1 MFGFAKKK
9 VVVIP
14 PIDAPLLPLSSVS
27 DEVFSSGMMGQG
39 FAVEPAQETGS
50 AGSVDIVAPVSGTL
64 VTVFKTGHAFAIK
77 TPEGLEVL
85 VHIGLDTVA
94 MAGRGFVAHKTS
106 GQDVVQ
112 GETVITVD
120 FDAVRAAGCDP
131 VTLVVFTNK
140 KCVDRVETD
149 TEKATVFLN

>member
-27 DEVFSSGMMGQG
+27 DEVFSSGMMGEG
-39 FAVEPAQETGS
+39 FAVQPVQGTGD
-50 AGSVDIVAPVSGTL
+50 AGVGDIVVPVSGTL

-85 VHIGLDTVA
+85 VHIGLDTVG
-94 MAGRGFVAHKTS
+94 MTGRGFVSHKSS

-140 KCVDRVETD
+140 KCVDHVESD
-149 TEKATVFLN
+149 AGKVTVFLN

>member
-14 PIDAPLLPLSSVS
+14 PIHGPLLPLSSVN
-27 DEVFSSGMMGQG
+27 DAVFSSGMMGEG
-39 FAVEPAQETGS
+39 FAVEPDGFGE
-50 AGSVDIVAPVSGTL
+50 VVAPVSGKL

-85 VHIGLDTVA
+85 VHIGLDTVE
-94 MAGRGFVAHKTS
+94 MGGRGFAAHKAS
-106 GQDVVQ
+106 GENVVQ
-112 GETVITVD
+112 GEKLITVD
-120 FDAVRAAGCDP
+120 FDAVRAAGYDP

-140 KCVDRVETD
+140 KCVDHVELNAG
-149 TEKATVFLN
+149 KATVFLN